1 MMTQEDKDYILSK
14 LHQRKATYLVFS
26 RVSRGQTF
34 GSVPP
39 TKLEG
44 LIRALPQGEGIDLS
58 LDGQWLP
65 LTLGQMREL
74 VEKDAIRVD
83 VSPTVMFEILL
94 W

>member
-1 MMTQEDKDYILSK
+1 MKSQEDKDHIIGK
-14 LHQRKATYLVFS
+14 LHQRRATYLVFT
-26 RVSRGQTF
+26 RVSRGQTY

-83 VSPTVMFEILL
+83 VSPTIMLEILL